1 VAGNE
6 RAFYVVGLVA
16 AGALGGAL
24 ALGGAS
30 LVGGFDSTTTVR
42 EIASPLP
49 APISLNEPPAK
60 SGALSVNAV

>member
-42 EIASPLP
+42 EVGKYTSA
-49 APISLNEPPAK
+49 
-60 SGALSVNAV
+60 AVFE